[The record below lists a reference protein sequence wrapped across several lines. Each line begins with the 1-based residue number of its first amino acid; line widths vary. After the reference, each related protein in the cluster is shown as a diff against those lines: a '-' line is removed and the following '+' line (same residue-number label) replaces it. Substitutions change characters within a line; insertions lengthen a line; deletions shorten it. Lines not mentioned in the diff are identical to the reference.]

1 MIGLGMLGLAL
12 VGASA
17 SIGQDISPRT
27 SITDAV
33 KAATAP
39 DCVAEPDALGCR
51 KPESDRYRL
60 TGSGE
65 QMPDA
70 KARAYANDGGECN
83 LVGDKR
89 CTSNGI
95 PFVRQD
101 LSPQR

>member
-1 MIGLGMLGLAL
+1 MIGLGVTAMALLA
-12 VGASA
+12 ASPI
-17 SIGQDISPRT
+17 IGQDISPRT

-39 DCVAEPDALGCR
+39 DCAVEPDALGCR
-51 KPESDRYRL
+51 KSETDRYRL

-65 QMPDA
+65 QMPDS
-70 KARAYANDGGECN
+70 KARAYANDGNECN

-95 PFVRQD
+95 PFMRQD